1 MNETTWTIGDFSI
14 DFPNGSP
21 QEPRWNFSIVDIP
34 VRGGIKLA
42 FSYRRLIG
50 FWQDGQW
57 TLLEMDQTGELW
69 SATTRKHLEY
79 IEDWALPTA
88 TQALRTLGT
97 GVGAPSFIRL
107 KPFDFYRALN
117 DMLEH
122 PRILLDM
129 AAREAQESL
138 RGL

>member
-1 MNETTWTIGDFSI
+1 MNVTTWSIGDFKI
-14 DFPNGSP
+14 DFPNGSA

-42 FSYRRLIG
+42 FSYRALIG
-50 FWQDGQW
+50 FWQAGLW
-57 TLLEMDQTGELW
+57 TVLEMDKHYRSWTPT
-69 SATTRKHLEY
+69 SRKHVEH
-79 IEDWALPTA
+79 IKNWTLPTA
-88 TQALRTLGT
+88 TQALRSLGIDE
-97 GVGAPSFIRL
+97 GAPARVL
-107 KPFDFYRALN
+107 GPKDFYRELN
-117 DMLEH
+117 GMLEH